1 MGSREGDVTRR
12 VHGLR
17 NALEMVP
24 KNDVE
29 VAAPC
34 RNEPRPCLR
43 TASCCHV
50 MYTGDT
56 GMVFE
61 CTDDLGEVSCF
72 FLVFFFVGRGKSS
85 AVQISAKK
93 AAAPWSKHEPELRY
107 RWLVQSSYVPNLFLP
122 QLAQCSGDLGP
133 RAAGNPARRVDLV
146 EPLHWVFGV
155 KPQLS
160 LRKRLVFQPV
170 ATSGTC

>member
-72 FLVFFFVGRGKSS
+72 FLVFFSLGEANPALCRSVQKRQRPRGQNMSQNS
-85 AVQISAKK
+85 DIDGWYS
-93 AAAPWSKHEPELRY
+93 
-107 RWLVQSSYVPNLFLP
+107 
-122 QLAQCSGDLGP
+122 P
-133 RAAGNPARRVDLV
+133 RTYPTFFFRNWRSAAGISGPGPPATPPAVST
-146 EPLHWVFGV
+146 
-155 KPQLS
+155 LS
-160 LRKRLVFQPV
+160 SHCTGFSV
-170 ATSGTC
+170 